1 MITPVSQ
8 NEFFAL
14 LGIARFGA
22 CAATSEGIVVFWN
35 RRAEQIVGVAASQA
49 IGRRYRDVIN
59 SAQHPSPE
67 DDSQPSEHRTRLADA
82 SASAVI
88 ETDAGDM
95 LTVHLFDG
103 PDTLGVPA
111 RSLASSL
118 ASSLDPAAGP
128 MRRRAA
134 SPDASATERLTPREV
149 QILRLVATGFS
160 TEQIASDLS
169 ISVHTVRN
177 HVRGLRR
184 KLNAKTKLDAVV
196 TALRR
201 QLL

>member
-49 IGRRYRDVIN
+49 IGRRYHDVID
-59 SAQHPSPE
+59 SAQDPSPE

-82 SASAVI
+82 SASAAI

-103 PDTLGVPA
+103 PDTLGVTS
-111 RSLASSL
+111 RSL

>member
-1 MITPVSQ
+1 MTAPVSQ

-14 LGIARFGA
+14 LDIARFGA
-22 CAATSEGIVVFWN
+22 CAASSEGIIVFWN

-49 IGRRYRDVIN
+49 IGRPYHDLIGSAEN
-59 SAQHPSPE
+59 PSAQGQ
-67 DDSQPSEHRTRLADA
+67 SQPSDYRSQQPGGGASVILATGSGD
-82 SASAVI
+82 SLAVY
-88 ETDAGDM
+88 
-95 LTVHLFDG
+95 LFDDDDTLASPSQSFG
-103 PDTLGVPA
+103 STHQPPPDAMPSRAAPPDT
-111 RSLASSL
+111 SS
-118 ASSLDPAAGP
+118 S
-128 MRRRAA
+128 
-134 SPDASATERLTPREV
+134 ERLTPRET
-149 QILRLVATGFS
+149 QILRLIATGFS

-184 KLNAKTKLDAVV
+184 KLNARTKLDAVV